1 MISVEVITVRSYQ
14 IFKERR
20 EATGLTVREFCEKV
34 NISTGAFVEYQ
45 NGTKSLLC
53 LPLGKAVRIF
63 SVIDIDIEKFY
74 DEYFPELWQETEKKL
89 VKWRSEHPAELKLDK
104 LRRRYRARIAKA
116 KERKTLIDVEI
127 DDLLRDFKKTFK
139 ELEMCVDDK
148 GMISK
153 TLYDEKILPLSYKM
167 KQKLDGSEIENDVSN
182 LINDAILKSEMTYA
196 ELGDIVDVTPR
207 RLTMC
212 KTSKEGYSSMKI
224 GSVLKICYVL
234 NIPFDTIRMH
244 C

>member
-1 MISVEVITVRSYQ
+1 MRSYQ
-14 IFKERR
+14 LFKERR

-74 DEYFPELWQETEKKL
+74 DEYFPELRQEVTQKL
-89 VKWRSEHPAELKLDK
+89 AKWHSEHVIELNFDK
-104 LRRRYRARIAKA
+104 LRRRYRTRIAKA
-116 KERKTLIDVEI
+116 KERKTLPDAEI
-127 DDLLRDFKKTFK
+127 DALLHDFRKIFI
-139 ELEMCVDDK
+139 ELEMCVNDK
-148 GMISK
+148 GMISE
-153 TLYDEKILPLSYKM
+153 TLYDERILPFSYIM
-167 KQKLDGSEIENDVSN
+167 KQKLEGNEIKNEISK
-182 LINDAILKSEMTYA
+182 LINDGLLKSEMTYA

-212 KTSKEGYSSMKI
+212 KTSQEGYSSMKI
-224 GSVLKICYVL
+224 SSVLKICYAL
-234 NIPFDTIRMH
+234 NVPFDTIRLH